1 MNKIRKGDTVQVI
14 SGNDKGKRGE
24 VHAVLPKDDR
34 VLVAGIHLMKK
45 HQRRTGNVRTQVGI
59 IERES
64 PIDISNVLVV
74 CKHCSKPARM
84 GFKTFEDGSK
94 SRVCKKCGEVN

>member
-34 VLVAGIHLMKK
+34 VLVAGIHLVKK

-84 GFKTFEDGSK
+84 GVKTFEDGAK